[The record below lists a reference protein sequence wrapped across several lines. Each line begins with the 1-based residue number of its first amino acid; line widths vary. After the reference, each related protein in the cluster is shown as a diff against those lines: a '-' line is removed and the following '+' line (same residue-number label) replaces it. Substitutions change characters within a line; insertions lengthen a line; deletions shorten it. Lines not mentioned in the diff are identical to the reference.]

1 LRSESEVSL
10 ELLGTAARL
19 LYLREVDG
27 RGDAPSTVTE
37 PASGP
42 TRSLKTAMLL
52 VTSASGPSVA
62 IALGER
68 VLVGRG
74 EPGSGAEAELRL
86 PDKLLSRQHL
96 TITAA
101 RGGHVIND
109 AGSRNG
115 TFLDGRR
122 LESEGRLGDGAI
134 ISFGAHLAVFRRV
147 TAAERTALDEEA
159 AAPFGPVAT
168 ISPAL
173 SLVLSKLRRLSAI
186 DAPLLLVGETGVG
199 KEVYARAV
207 HRASKRRGPLVAI
220 NCAALPANLVESELF
235 GYARGAHST
244 ATQPQRGLI
253 EAADGG
259 TLLLDEIGD
268 MPAAAQTKLLR
279 FLQGRQITPLGAAG
293 PRRVDVRVVA
303 ATNRPLTADVSG
315 GLRADLLARLGPDP
329 IAIPPLR
336 ERIEDLGGLIR
347 HFGDGAL
354 RSLDPTALRALSLH
368 AWPMNVRELESCIQ
382 RAITLSDDGHVLV
395 DHLPQAIAATLAR
408 GAPIS
413 HRRRARAAPA
423 RGELER
429 LMREHN
435 GNVAGIARTLDRH
448 WNTVWRWL
456 TRHELAPERF
466 RKP

>member
-1 LRSESEVSL
+1 
-10 ELLGTAARL
+10 
-19 LYLREVDG
+19 
-27 RGDAPSTVTE
+27 
-37 PASGP
+37 
-42 TRSLKTAMLL
+42 MLL
-52 VTSASGPSVA
+52 VTSASGTSAA
-62 IALGER
+62 IALGDR

-74 EPGSGAEAELRL
+74 DPGSRGEAEIRL

-101 RGGHVIND
+101 RGGHVIQD

-122 LESEGRLGDGAI
+122 VESECRLSEGAI
-134 ISFGAHLAVFRRV
+134 LSFGAHLAVFRRV
-147 TAAERTALDEEA
+147 TAAERVALDEEA
-159 AAPFGPVAT
+159 VKPFGPVAT
-168 ISPAL
+168 ISPGL
-173 SLVLSKLRRLSAI
+173 SLALGKLRRLSAI

-207 HRASKRRGPLVAI
+207 HRASGRRGQLVAI

-279 FLQGRQITPLGAAG
+279 FLQERQITPLGAAE

-303 ATNRPLTADVSG
+303 ATNRPLTGEVSG

-347 HFGDGAL
+347 HFGDSSL
-354 RSLDPTALRALSLH
+354 RWLDPTALRALSLYG
-368 AWPMNVRELESCIQ
+368 WPMNVRELESCIQ

-395 DHLPQAIAATLAR
+395 DHLPEAIAATLTR

-413 HRRRARAAPA
+413 QRRRARAAPA

-435 GNVAGIARTLDRH
+435 GNVAGIARSLDRH

-456 TRHELAPERF
+456 TRHELEPERF